1 MGDYKLN
8 EANPKTKEKI
18 FILISSVL
26 SWSKTPLKEKK
37 EEEEDAEGEGGEE
50 GEEEAE
56 EEEPEEEEEQEE
68 EEEVP

>member
-37 EEEEDAEGEGGEE
+37 EEEEDVEGEGGEE
-50 GEEEAE
+50 GEDRDALAEAGGSRE
-56 EEEPEEEEEQEE
+56 GG
-68 EEEVP
+68 EEVR